1 MQGTPESFLKAE
13 LLYYNA
19 NKNKWDACM
28 GAFIILHV
36 LFVDKVIPE
45 CSAAQWK
52 WRVERNADY

>member
-1 MQGTPESFLKAE
+1 MQGSPESFLKAE
-13 LLYYNA
+13 LLYNA

-28 GAFIILHV
+28 DAFIILHV

-45 CSAAQWK
+45 CSAVQWK